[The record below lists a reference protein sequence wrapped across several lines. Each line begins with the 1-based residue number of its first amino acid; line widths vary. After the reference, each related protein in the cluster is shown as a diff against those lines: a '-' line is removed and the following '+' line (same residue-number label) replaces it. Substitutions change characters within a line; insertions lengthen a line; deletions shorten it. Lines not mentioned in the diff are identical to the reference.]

1 MKEAGRFIAAFTVK
15 MSKNS
20 WQLAEVLSTRRLFPS
35 RADCSHMRSSATSR
49 LVTFFPPGKTLWL
62 TASVYLVSVRQ
73 WQEIASKAAVFFFSP
88 FPGASSRLG
97 AEKTPRHKRE
107 KRRPELSDKTQRT
120 WKAIFKSYLYPS
132 AVWSAEIKV
141 AYGCHRD
148 ASHSGRLTTT
158 RGICAFPKSVCA
170 SRSHPHTADSGRSGR
185 DNLKL
190 PLFKDL

>member
-1 MKEAGRFIAAFTVK
+1 
-15 MSKNS
+15 
-20 WQLAEVLSTRRLFPS
+20 
-35 RADCSHMRSSATSR
+35 MRSSATSR

-62 TASVYLVSVRQ
+62 TESVYLVSVRQ
-73 WQEIASKAAVFFFSP
+73 WQEIASKAAFFFSSP
-88 FPGASSRLG
+88 ALQVVSQPK
-97 AEKTPRHKRE
+97 KTPRRKGE